1 MNKEL
6 SNSLESF
13 RTSVA
18 TEADRIIYHTFP
30 TKILELQKRID
41 EINAPLSI
49 YNPSRL
55 DAMTDATVYDP
66 NCGLDQVDIKKR
78 KRGLDGE
85 AVNGYGVDGNAGSG
99 ALYMGH
105 VKTNAHLRT
114 IHAELKVE
122 YEELGSLCEKLKLW
136 VNLTMPKIE
145 DGDNFG
151 VAVQEEVT
159 NELQRAQE
167 SVTNLRDIARQHH
180 LSRAKISSKILKYPH
195 IDDYAIALREHDE
208 RQLYNAR
215 RTLHDLRT
223 MYAVLTDI
231 IHKNIAKIR
240 SPKGNNA
247 ASLY

>member
-6 SNSLESF
+6 SDNLETF
-13 RTSVA
+13 RTSIA
-18 TEADRIIYHTFP
+18 AEADQIIYHTFP
-30 TKILELQKRID
+30 TKILELQKRIE
-41 EINAPLSI
+41 EINTPSSI
-49 YNPSRL
+49 YSISRT
-55 DAMTDATVYDP
+55 DSMTDATVYNP
-66 NCGLDQVDIKKR
+66 NRELDQMDMKKR

-85 AVNGYGVDGNAGSG
+85 TVNGFAVDGNAGSG
-99 ALYMGH
+99 AIYTGH

-114 IHAELKVE
+114 IHAELKAE

-159 NELQRAQE
+159 SELQRAQE
-167 SVTNLRDIARQHH
+167 SVANLRDVARQHH
-180 LSRAKISSKILKYPH
+180 LSRAKISSKLLKYPN
-195 IDDYAIALREHDE
+195 IDDYAVALREHDE
-208 RQLYNAR
+208 RQLHSAR

-231 IHKNIAKIR
+231 IHKNITKIR
-240 SPKGNNA
+240 FPKGNNA

>member
-6 SNSLESF
+6 SNNLETF
-13 RTSVA
+13 RASVA
-18 TEADRIIYHTFP
+18 AEANDIIYNTFP
-30 TKILELQKRID
+30 TKILELQKRIED
-41 EINAPLSI
+41 INSPSSI
-49 YNPSRL
+49 YNPSRT
-55 DAMTDATVYDP
+55 DAMADATIYNP
-66 NCGLDQVDIKKR
+66 NRDLDQIDIKKR

-85 AVNGYGVDGNAGSG
+85 IVNGYGADENAGNG
-99 ALYMGH
+99 AVYTGQ
-105 VKTNAHLRT
+105 VKTNAHLRI
-114 IHAELKVE
+114 IHTELKVE
-122 YEELGSLCEKLKLW
+122 CEELGNLCEKLKLW

-159 NELQRAQE
+159 SELQRAQE
-167 SVTNLRDIARQHH
+167 SVSNLRDVTRQHH

-208 RQLYNAR
+208 RQIYNAR

-231 IHKNIAKIR
+231 IHKNITKIR
-240 SPKGNNA
+240 FPKGNNA

>member
-6 SNSLESF
+6 SDNLESF
-13 RTSVA
+13 RASVA

-41 EINAPLSI
+41 DINTTPSI
-49 YNPSRL
+49 YNPSRTE
-55 DAMTDATVYDP
+55 AMTDATVYNP
-66 NCGLDQVDIKKR
+66 NRDVDQTDIKKR

-85 AVNGYGVDGNAGSG
+85 VINGYGVDESAGSG
-99 ALYMGH
+99 AIYTGH
-105 VKTNAHLRT
+105 VRTNGHLRT
-114 IHAELKVE
+114 IHAELKAE
-122 YEELGSLCEKLKLW
+122 YEELGSHCEKLKLW

-159 NELQRAQE
+159 SELQRAQD
-167 SVTNLRDIARQHH
+167 SITNLRDVARQHH

-195 IDDYAIALREHDE
+195 IEDYTVALREHDE

-223 MYAVLTDI
+223 IYAVLTDI
-231 IHKNIAKIR
+231 IHKNITKIR
-240 SPKGNNA
+240 FPKGNNA
-247 ASLY
+247 ASMY